1 MTVLVASDKFKGSL
15 TAAQV
20 AAAVTTGI
28 RRVSDV
34 DVVTVPVADGGDGTV
49 DAAVS
54 AGFARVPVTA
64 SGPTGAPVETA
75 YARRG
80 ETAVVEMADVSGLWR
95 LRQDQREPMTATSRG
110 LGEVV
115 AAALDAGC
123 TQIVMGIGGS
133 ASTDGGAG
141 MVAALGARLIDTSGD
156 DLPDGGAALA
166 DLSRLNL
173 GALRSRMEGITVTV
187 ASDVDNPLLG
197 DRGAAAVYG
206 PQKGAS
212 PEQVSQLDAAL
223 AHWADVVEEVT
234 GRDDR
239 HHAGAGAAGGV
250 GFGAVAVLG
259 ASIRSGIDLLLEL
272 VGFDAALERLTPD
285 DLVVTGEGSLDEQTL
300 HGKAP
305 AGVAAA
311 AAARGIPVVAVCG
324 RATLDAERL
333 RDAGIHAAY
342 AISDI
347 ESDPQ
352 RWFDEAAP
360 LLEQIGERL
369 ARDRLLAEAAQT
381 RARP

>member
-1 MTVLVASDKFKGSL
+1 VTVLVASDKFKGSL

-141 MVAALGARLIDTSGD
+141 MVAALGARLLDASGD

-212 PEQVSQLDAAL
+212 PEQVLQLDAAL

>member
-20 AAAVTTGI
+20 AAAVTAGI

-141 MVAALGARLIDTSGD
+141 MVAALGARLLDASGD

-197 DRGAAAVYG
+197 DRGAAVVYG

-212 PEQVSQLDAAL
+212 PEQVLQLDAAL

-324 RATLDAERL
+324 RTTLDPERL

-381 RARP
+381 GARP

>member
-1 MTVLVASDKFKGSL
+1 VSVLVASDKFKGSL

-20 AAAVTTGI
+20 AAAVTAGI
-28 RRVSDV
+28 RRVSDA
-34 DVVTVPVADGGDGTV
+34 DVMTVPIADGGDGTV

-64 SGPTGAPVETA
+64 TGPTGAPVETS

-95 LRQDQREPMTATSRG
+95 LPEGQREPMTATSRG
-110 LGEVV
+110 LGEVI

-141 MVAALGARLIDTSGD
+141 MVAALGARLLDANGD

-197 DRGAAAVYG
+197 ERGAAVVYG

-212 PEQVSQLDAAL
+212 PEQVAQLDAAL

-239 HHAGAGAAGGV
+239 HHACAGAAGGV

-259 ASIRSGIDLLLEL
+259 ASIRSGIDLLLQL
-272 VGFDAALERLTPD
+272 VGFDAALERLTPK

-324 RATLDAERL
+324 RTTLDAERL
-333 RDAGIHAAY
+333 RHAGIQTAY

-347 ESDPQ
+347 ESDLQ
-352 RWFDEAAP
+352 RSFDEAAA

-369 ARDRLLAEAAQT
+369 ARDRLLTETAET
-381 RARP
+381 GART

>member
-1 MTVLVASDKFKGSL
+1 
-15 TAAQV
+15 
-20 AAAVTTGI
+20 
-28 RRVSDV
+28 
-34 DVVTVPVADGGDGTV
+34 
-49 DAAVS
+49 
-54 AGFARVPVTA
+54 
-64 SGPTGAPVETA
+64 
-75 YARRG
+75 
-80 ETAVVEMADVSGLWR
+80 VSGLWR
-95 LRQDQREPMTATSRG
+95 LPEGQREPMTATSRG

-115 AAALDAGC
+115 AAAIDAGC
-123 TQIVMGIGGS
+123 TQIIVGIGGS

-141 MVAALGARLIDTSGD
+141 MVAALGARLLDAHGD

-166 DLSRLNL
+166 DLSRLDL
-173 GALRSRMEGITVTV
+173 GALRSRLEGITVTV

-197 DRGAAAVYG
+197 ERGAAAVYG

-272 VGFDAALERLTPD
+272 VGFDAALERLDSD

-324 RATLDAERL
+324 RTTLDPERL
-333 RDAGIHAAY
+333 RGAGIHAAY

-352 RWFDEAAP
+352 RSFDEAAS
-360 LLEQIGERL
+360 LLEKVGERL
-369 ARDRLLAEAAQT
+369 ARERLLADAAET
-381 RARP
+381 GARP

>member
-20 AAAVTTGI
+20 AAAVTAGI
-28 RRVSDV
+28 RRVSEV
-34 DVVTVPVADGGDGTV
+34 EVVTVPVADGGDGTV

-80 ETAVVEMADVSGLWR
+80 DTAVVEMADVSGLWR
-95 LRQDQREPMTATSRG
+95 LPEGQREPMTATSRG
-110 LGEVV
+110 LGEVI

-141 MVAALGARLIDTSGD
+141 MVAALGARLLDADGD

-187 ASDVDNPLLG
+187 ASDVDNLLLG
-197 DRGAAAVYG
+197 ERGAAAVYG

-212 PEQVSQLDAAL
+212 LEQVSQLDAAL

-272 VGFDAALERLTPD
+272 VGFDVALERLTSR

-305 AGVAAA
+305 AGVAGA
-311 AAARGIPVVAVCG
+311 AAARGIPVVAVC
-324 RATLDAERL
+324 
-333 RDAGIHAAY
+333 
-342 AISDI
+342 
-347 ESDPQ
+347 
-352 RWFDEAAP
+352 
-360 LLEQIGERL
+360 
-369 ARDRLLAEAAQT
+369 
-381 RARP
+381 

>member
-1 MTVLVASDKFKGSL
+1 MPTVLIASDKFKGSL

-20 AAAVTTGI
+20 AAAVGAGI
-28 RRVSDV
+28 GRVSDAA
-34 DVVTVPVADGGDGTV
+34 VVTVPVADGGDGTV

-54 AGFARVPVTA
+54 AGFSRVLVTA
-64 SGPTGAPVETA
+64 SGPTGEPVETA

-95 LRQDQREPMTATSRG
+95 LPAGRREPMTATSRG
-110 LGEVV
+110 LGEVM

-123 TQIVMGIGGS
+123 TDLVLGIGGS

-141 MVAALGARLIDTSGD
+141 MIAALGGRLLDSEGD

-166 DLSRLNL
+166 DLARLNL
-173 GALRSRMEGITVTV
+173 GALRSRMESITITV

-197 DRGAAAVYG
+197 ERGAAAVYG

-212 PEQVSQLDAAL
+212 AEQVEQLDAAL

-239 HHAGAGAAGGV
+239 QHPGAGAAGGV
-250 GFGAVAVLG
+250 GFGAVALLG
-259 ASIRSGIDLLLEL
+259 AGIRSGIDLLLDL
-272 VGFDAALERLTPD
+272 VGFESALARLTAD
-285 DLVVTGEGSLDEQTL
+285 DLVITGEGSLDEQTL

-324 RATLDAERL
+324 RTTLDADRL
-333 RDAGIHAAY
+333 RAAGIRAAY
-342 AISDI
+342 ALSDI
-347 ESDPQ
+347 ESDP
-352 RWFDEAAP
+352 RRCFDEAAS
-360 LLEQIGERL
+360 LLEELGERL
-369 ARDRLLAEAAQT
+369 ARERLATAEMGAT
-381 RARP
+381 P